1 VDSTKR
7 APNSILGARSR
18 DTTPARRG
26 RAVIKFEVA
35 TYSISAYAGQDK
47 PVHVYMNDDTGR
59 YRGYIAF
66 HEGTISADGFVVHG
80 NGIIN
85 AFMPMSKLPTML
97 DVLRNEKPVY
107 FNVNEQYKW
116 ASLSTGAEP
125 TGEEEGPAG

>member
-1 VDSTKR
+1 MIR
-7 APNSILGARSR
+7 
-18 DTTPARRG
+18 
-26 RAVIKFEVA
+26 FEVG

-66 HEGTISADGFVVHG
+66 HEGAVSSDGFVVHG

-97 DVLRNEKPVY
+97 EILRNEKPVY